1 MYELTEKR
9 KGSPVLITH
18 HAVRTYAALHAF
30 LALALYEVSGQI
42 HASVASSSVNEFA
55 VRIEQEDRWHP
66 AIIWTQL

>member
-30 LALALYEVSGQI
+30 LALA
-42 HASVASSSVNEFA
+42 
-55 VRIEQEDRWHP
+55 P
-66 AIIWTQL
+66 